1 MEGDPPQPGD
11 PQGPWPEHND
21 APREPE
27 DTGPDGARPAAERGI
42 NAQPDQGIVHAEYE
56 TSSAAAYQWPSANET
71 APDAPPA
78 PSMQGRPRAGI
89 LVAVGIVFLVAA
101 IALTFVLI
109 KLNTKTAP
117 PPTSSGSSGQV
128 GAASAAIIG
137 QVTSVPAS
145 ALNAV
150 GDGGGIVTAK
160 PIAVSGAP
168 LASNG
173 KPEMFY
179 LGSEF
184 CPFCAAERWA
194 MIVALGRFGT
204 FSGLATIR
212 SAAADGAGD
221 PEPYPDTATWTFAKA
236 SYSSPYLAFTPVEN
250 LTNIPDP
257 STGGYTTLETP
268 TAAQQAL
275 VAKYDAP
282 PYVPSADSGAIP
294 FIDFGNKY
302 AIFGASYS
310 PQVLAGLSWSQIAA
324 DLSNPDS
331 AVANGIDGTANYLT
345 AAICAMTGNQPASAC
360 TETVRSL
367 ETQLGS

>member
-1 MEGDPPQPGD
+1 MEGDPQPGD
-11 PQGPWPEHND
+11 PQGLGPDHAD
-21 APREPE
+21 APQVPE
-27 DTGPDGARPAAERGI
+27 DAGPDVTWQAAERGI
-42 NAQPDQGIVHAEYE
+42 DDEPDQGTAYAEHPE
-56 TSSAAAYQWPSANET
+56 TSAAAAYPWPSAYEI
-71 APDAPPA
+71 APA
-78 PSMQGRPRAGI
+78 PSEPGRPRAGI
-89 LVAVGIVFLVAA
+89 LVAVGVVSLVAA
-101 IALTFVLI
+101 IALTFVLL
-109 KLNTKTAP
+109 KVNAKPAP
-117 PPTSSGSSGQV
+117 PPTSSGSNSRAGT
-128 GAASAAIIG
+128 ASAAIIG

-150 GDGGGIVTAK
+150 GDGGGMVTAR
-160 PIAVSGAP
+160 PIALSGAP
-168 LASNG
+168 LVSHG

-212 SAAADGAGD
+212 SAASDGAGGA
-221 PEPYPDTATWTFAKA
+221 EPFPDTATWTFAKA

-250 LTNIPDP
+250 LSNIPDP
-257 STGGYTTLETP
+257 ATGGYTTLETP

-275 VAKYDAP
+275 VAKYDGP
-282 PYVPSADSGAIP
+282 PYVPAEDSGAVP

-302 AIFGASYS
+302 GIFGASYS
-310 PQVLAGLSWSQIAA
+310 PGVLAGLSWSQIAG

-331 AVANGIDGTANYLT
+331 AVGEAIGGTANYLT

-360 TETVRSL
+360 TATVRSL
-367 ETQLGS
+367 ENHL